1 MKIAVISPNF
11 PTKRSISFMFLEQL
25 CREFVDQGHKV
36 IVVAPQSITKLIKK
50 KTVPE
55 KVKTEVYTSNGNK
68 IVVYRPYYISWG
80 NCRFTT
86 QQLCR
91 VVYKTLGKYAK
102 ECDVVYGHFWESAYA
117 GLRFASKYSKPLFA
131 VAGED
136 YIIFDQFLQE
146 KEKEELRKK
155 TNGVICVS
163 TKSKVETL
171 KHNLSYEN
179 RCEVIPNAINP
190 SLFYVKDKKEL
201 RNKLGIKK
209 DDFVVAFVGQFSERK
224 GPLRICEALNRID
237 NHQIKAFFLGS
248 GPQDPV
254 YSNTIKKGTIN
265 HDELPDYLN
274 ASDVFVLPTLSEGC
288 CNAMIEAMAC
298 GLPIIS
304 SDASFN
310 WDVLNEINSILIDP
324 NSVSQI
330 QDSIM
335 KLYKDKQLRENLAC
349 GAKETATGLTL
360 KKRAERIVS
369 FISKSIRV

>member
-1 MKIAVISPNF
+1 MNFAVVTPNF
-11 PTKRSISFMFLEQL
+11 PTKKSISFMFLEQL
-25 CREFVDQGHKV
+25 CREFADQGQKV
-36 IVVAPQSITKLIKK
+36 IVVAPQSVTKLIKK
-50 KTVPE
+50 KTLPE
-55 KVKTEVYTSNGNK
+55 KVKNTIYTSKGNE
-68 IVVYRPYYISWG
+68 IVVYRPYYFSWSDS
-80 NCRFTT
+80 RFTT
-86 QQLCR
+86 QQFCK
-91 VVYKTLGKYAK
+91 VVYKTLEKYAK
-102 ECDVVYGHFWESAYA
+102 GCDVVYGHFWESAYA
-117 GLRFASKYSKPLFA
+117 GLRFASQYGKPLYA

-136 YIIFDQFLQE
+136 YIVFDQFLRE
-146 KEKEELRKK
+146 TEKEELREK

-163 TKSKVETL
+163 TKSKDETL
-171 KHNLSYEN
+171 KHKLSYEN

-190 SLFYVKDKKEL
+190 KLFYVKDKMKL
-201 RNKLGIKK
+201 RNRFMIQE

-224 GPLRICEALNRID
+224 GPLRLCEALNRIG
-237 NHQIKAFFLGS
+237 NPKIKTFFLGS

-254 YSNTIKKGTIN
+254 YSNTLVKGTIN

-310 WDVLNEINSILIDP
+310 WDVLNGTNSILIDP

-335 KLYKDKQLRENLAC
+335 KLYNDKQLRNKLAE
-349 GAKETATGLTL
+349 GAKVTASGLTL